1 MKAQADAQN
10 ALNINKNC
18 AVGYVRLA
26 QVSMY
31 EGKWSDA
38 IVILEMGSRLEPL
51 NEEITNLLQECN
63 DKESQ
68 QKKEKEHRKKELG
81 KSQAASKTKE
91 SPQKNKDLAV
101 YVTQQKSESQCSTSS
116 KKVPA
121 SKKVQL
127 KAKTTST
134 NQQSIPTCIS
144 TLGSK
149 QFWCS
154 LCQVPLDGK
163 PSVQQ
168 HLRGKAHSAK
178 IKT

>member
-68 QKKEKEHRKKELG
+68 QKKEKEQKKELG
-81 KSQAASKTKE
+81 KSQTATKKKE
-91 SPQKNKDLAV
+91 SPQKNKNLAM
-101 YVTQQKSESQCSTSS
+101 YATQQKSGSQCSTSS

-121 SKKVQL
+121 PKKVQL
-127 KAKTTST
+127 KANTTST
-134 NQQSIPTCIS
+134 NQQSTCIS
-144 TLGSK
+144 TWGSK